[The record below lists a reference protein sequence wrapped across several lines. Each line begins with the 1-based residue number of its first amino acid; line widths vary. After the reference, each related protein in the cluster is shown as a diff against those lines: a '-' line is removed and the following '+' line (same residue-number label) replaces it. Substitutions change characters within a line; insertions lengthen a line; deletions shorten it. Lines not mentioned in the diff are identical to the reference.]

1 MTNIPQDE
9 PVFQI
14 SVVARMV
21 GVHQQTLRTYER
33 MGLVAPARSG
43 GNRRLYSQRDVN
55 RLLRLRAYMDDLGVN
70 LAGAE
75 VLLRLNRRVEDLQ
88 RELDATRAELARVS
102 ALLEERAEGGGG
114 ACSGIALPHTLAG
127 RVRLPLPLR
136 ERAGVRGAARSAA
149 IGRGTEQANSTSRR

>member
-33 MGLVAPARSG
+33 MGFVAPARSS
-43 GNRRLYSQRDVN
+43 GNQRLYSQRDVEVL
-55 RLLRLRAYMDDLGVN
+55 RRLRQYVEDLGVN

-75 VLLRLNRRVEDLQ
+75 VLLRLSGRVEDLQ
-88 RELDATRAELARVS
+88 VELNETRAEL
-102 ALLEERAEGGGG
+102 ERLR
-114 ACSGIALPHTLAG
+114 SMLP
-127 RVRLPLPLR
+127 
-136 ERAGVRGAARSAA
+136 ERTPRRGQR
-149 IGRGTEQANSTSRR
+149 

>member
-43 GNRRLYSQRDVN
+43 GNRRLYSQRDVS
-55 RLLRLRAYMDDLGVN
+55 RLLRLRQYMDELGVN

-75 VLLRLNRRVEDLQ
+75 VMLRLSRRVEELQ
-88 RELDATRAELARVS
+88 HELDATRAELARLR
-102 ALLEERAEGGGG
+102 ALLD
-114 ACSGIALPHTLAG
+114 
-127 RVRLPLPLR
+127 
-136 ERAGVRGAARSAA
+136 ERAGG
-149 IGRGTEQANSTSRR
+149 

>member
-55 RLLRLRAYMDDLGVN
+55 RLLRLRQYMDDLGVN

-75 VLLRLNRRVEDLQ
+75 VLLRLNRRVEELQ
-88 RELDATRAELARVS
+88 RELDATREELARVH
-102 ALLEERAEGGGG
+102 ALLEER
-114 ACSGIALPHTLAG
+114 T
-127 RVRLPLPLR
+127 
-136 ERAGVRGAARSAA
+136 ERRP
-149 IGRGTEQANSTSRR
+149 E

>member
-55 RLLRLRAYMDDLGVN
+55 RLLRLREYMEDLGVN

-88 RELDATRAELARVS
+88 RELDATREELMRMR
-102 ALLEERAEGGGG
+102 ALLEER
-114 ACSGIALPHTLAG
+114 
-127 RVRLPLPLR
+127 
-136 ERAGVRGAARSAA
+136 
-149 IGRGTEQANSTSRR
+149 TEPRPE

>member
-55 RLLRLRAYMDDLGVN
+55 RLLRLREYMEDLGVN

-88 RELDATRAELARVS
+88 QELDATRAELSRVVE
-102 ALLEERAEGGGG
+102 LLEQR
-114 ACSGIALPHTLAG
+114 T
-127 RVRLPLPLR
+127 
-136 ERAGVRGAARSAA
+136 RG
-149 IGRGTEQANSTSRR
+149 GTES

>member
-55 RLLRLRAYMDDLGVN
+55 RLLRLREYMEDLGVN

-75 VLLRLNRRVEDLQ
+75 VLLRLNRRVEELQ
-88 RELDATRAELARVS
+88 RELDATRAELARVH
-102 ALLEERAEGGGG
+102 ALLEER
-114 ACSGIALPHTLAG
+114 T
-127 RVRLPLPLR
+127 
-136 ERAGVRGAARSAA
+136 ERRP
-149 IGRGTEQANSTSRR
+149 E

>member
-55 RLLRLRAYMDDLGVN
+55 RLLRLREYMEDLGVN

-88 RELDATRAELARVS
+88 HELDATRAELARVVEQ
-102 ALLEERAEGGGG
+102 LEQR
-114 ACSGIALPHTLAG
+114 TQ
-127 RVRLPLPLR
+127 R
-136 ERAGVRGAARSAA
+136 
-149 IGRGTEQANSTSRR
+149 TE

>member
-33 MGLVAPARSG
+33 MGFVAPARSA
-43 GNRRLYSQRDVN
+43 GNQRLYSQRDVEVL
-55 RLLRLRAYMDDLGVN
+55 RRLRQYVEDLGVN

-75 VLLRLNRRVEDLQ
+75 VLLRLSRRVEDLQ
-88 RELDATRAELARVS
+88 AELDDARAELDRLRS
-102 ALLEERAEGGGG
+102 MLPERT
-114 ACSGIALPHTLAG
+114 P
-127 RVRLPLPLR
+127 R
-136 ERAGVRGAARSAA
+136 RGQR
-149 IGRGTEQANSTSRR
+149 

>member
-55 RLLRLRAYMDDLGVN
+55 RLLRLREYMDDLGVN

-75 VLLRLNRRVEDLQ
+75 VMLRLNRRVEDLQ
-88 RELDATRAELARVS
+88 RELDATRAELARVVE
-102 ALLEERAEGGGG
+102 LLEQRTERRAE
-114 ACSGIALPHTLAG
+114 
-127 RVRLPLPLR
+127 
-136 ERAGVRGAARSAA
+136 
-149 IGRGTEQANSTSRR
+149 

>member
-43 GNRRLYSQRDVN
+43 GNRRLYSQRDVS
-55 RLLRLRAYMDDLGVN
+55 RLLRLREYMEDLGVN
-70 LAGAE
+70 LAGAD

-88 RELDATRAELARVS
+88 QELDATRAELARVVE
-102 ALLEERAEGGGG
+102 LLDER
-114 ACSGIALPHTLAG
+114 TQG
-127 RVRLPLPLR
+127 R
-136 ERAGVRGAARSAA
+136 
-149 IGRGTEQANSTSRR
+149 TE

>member
-55 RLLRLRAYMDDLGVN
+55 RLLRPREYMEDLGVN

-88 RELDATRAELARVS
+88 RELDATREELSRVR
-102 ALLEERAEGGGG
+102 ALLEER
-114 ACSGIALPHTLAG
+114 
-127 RVRLPLPLR
+127 
-136 ERAGVRGAARSAA
+136 
-149 IGRGTEQANSTSRR
+149 TEPRPE

>member
-33 MGLVAPARSG
+33 MGLVAPARSR
-43 GNRRLYSQRDVN
+43 GNRRLYSQRDVT
-55 RLLRLRAYMDDLGVN
+55 RLLRLREYMDDLGVN

-88 RELDATRAELARVS
+88 QELDATRAELARVVG
-102 ALLEERAEGGGG
+102 LLEER
-114 ACSGIALPHTLAG
+114 T
-127 RVRLPLPLR
+127 
-136 ERAGVRGAARSAA
+136 ERR
-149 IGRGTEQANSTSRR
+149 TE

>member
-55 RLLRLRAYMDDLGVN
+55 RLLRLREYMDDLGVN

-75 VLLRLNRRVEDLQ
+75 VMLRLNRRVEDLQ
-88 RELDATRAELARVS
+88 RELDATRAELARVVE
-102 ALLEERAEGGGG
+102 LLEQRAE
-114 ACSGIALPHTLAG
+114 
-127 RVRLPLPLR
+127 
-136 ERAGVRGAARSAA
+136 
-149 IGRGTEQANSTSRR
+149 RRTDETT